1 MPISEPWARVKNPP
15 PIPDPLTASMV
26 LSFSSEQLAR
36 LLQGN
41 LTPRSE
47 SPEDRTRW
55 AGLWRLLA
63 DDDELA
69 DRAFDVLEQMLDT
82 TSDAL
87 DDADLPEA
95 ARRRAVSFRG
105 RCEDAWRRLEVD
117 DSNTVALAWAGE
129 RAMKFNSEARKVIA
143 TLVGAIAKHRAART
157 ETDTFDKVDSTLWR
171 SLRQVGL
178 DPRDSD

>member
-15 PIPDPLTASMV
+15 SIPDPLTASAVMA
-26 LSFSSEQLAR
+26 LSSEDLAR

-41 LTPRSE
+41 LNPRSE
-47 SPEDRTRW
+47 SSEDRTRW

-63 DDDELA
+63 DDDTLA
-69 DRAFDVLEQMLDT
+69 DRAFDVLEEMLDT

-87 DDADLPEA
+87 DGADLPEA

-105 RCEDAWRRLEVD
+105 RCEEAWHRLEVD
-117 DSNTVALAWAGE
+117 ESETVALAWAGE
-129 RAMKFNSEARKVIA
+129 RAMKFNPQARKVIA
-143 TLVGAIAKHRAART
+143 TLVGAIAKHRATRAA
-157 ETDTFDKVDSTLWR
+157 TDTFDRVDSTLWR

-178 DPRDSD
+178 DPRDSA

>member
-1 MPISEPWARVKNPP
+1 MPISEPWARVKNPT
-15 PIPDPLTASMV
+15 PIPDPLTEAAV
-26 LSFSSEQLAR
+26 LTLSDEELAR

-47 SPEDRTRW
+47 SPEDRTKW

-63 DDDELA
+63 DGDDLA
-69 DRAFDVLEQMLDT
+69 ERAFDVLEDMLDA

-87 DDADLPEA
+87 DRGDLPEP

-117 DSNTVALAWAGE
+117 DSKTVALAWAGE
-129 RAMKFNSEARKVIA
+129 RAMKFNPEARKVIA
-143 TLVGAIAKHRAART
+143 TLVGAIAKHRATRT
-157 ETDTFDKVDSTLWR
+157 TTGPFDKVDSTLWR

-178 DPRDSD
+178 DPRDSA